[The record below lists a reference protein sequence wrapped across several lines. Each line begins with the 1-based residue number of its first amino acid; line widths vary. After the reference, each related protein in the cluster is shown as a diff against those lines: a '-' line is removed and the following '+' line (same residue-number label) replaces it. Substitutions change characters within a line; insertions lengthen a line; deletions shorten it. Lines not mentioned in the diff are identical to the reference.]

1 MQGQL
6 SIGMTDGSVKEVLH
20 IGFDDTDSVRGKCTT
35 HIAFKITEYLLKNR
49 YAEFLDYPLLIRLN
63 PNVPWKTRGNGA
75 VCLRLRTNLCQKIIE
90 YVKQTVEQES
100 DLENGANPAIV
111 FLYSRQIP
119 EEVSEFSNIAMFDVL
134 TRRKAEEIARKYN
147 IQCFAYGNGQG
158 LVGALAA
165 IGCLLHEDHTYEAIA
180 YRRIENC
187 GTARKVDVCNVIKYS
202 HQTFP
207 NTFNNYDPY
216 HKRILITPH
225 GPDPIFCG
233 IRGEDPE
240 IVVSSL
246 EGLHQEEN
254 LDGYMVF
261 RSNQGTNMH
270 LRNEW
275 KLSDIRAYLSGY
287 LRCRVSTKPSIIE
300 GGHVMFTVKDSTTI
314 ELPAAVYAPTD
325 MTSVASQL
333 EIGDSI
339 EIGVGVKEA
348 TSRYPE
354 TLNVEYLC
362 ILMLAHVHQA
372 HNPCCVFCNKRMK
385 SEGRKKGFQCHNCGY
400 KDRKIEKINVPKNRN
415 IKLGLYLPAQKSQ
428 RHLTK
433 PMHRYGMEKH
443 NGILN
448 TGSKLFPRWFFSSS
462 F

>member
-1 MQGQL
+1 MEGQL
-6 SIGMTDGSVKEVLH
+6 SIGMTDDSIKEVLH
-20 IGFDDTDSVRGKCTT
+20 VGFDDTDSVSGKCTT
-35 HIAFKITEYLLKNR
+35 HIAYKITKYLLKNR

-75 VCLRLRTNLCQKIIE
+75 VCLRLMTNACQKVIE
-90 YVKQTVEQES
+90 YVKHTIEDES
-100 DLENGANPAIV
+100 DFEKGANPAIV
-111 FLYSRQIP
+111 FLHGRQIP
-119 EEVSEFSNIAMFDVL
+119 EEVLEFSDIAMFDVL
-134 TRRKAEEIARKYN
+134 TRKKAEEIARKYN
-147 IQCFAYGNGQG
+147 IQYFTYGNGQG
-158 LVGALAA
+158 LVGSLAA
-165 IGCLLHEDHTYEAIA
+165 IGCLLHEDHTFEAIA
-180 YRRIENC
+180 YRRFENC
-187 GTARKVDVCNVIKYS
+187 GTTRKVDVSNVIKYS
-202 HQTFP
+202 NQTFP
-207 NTFNNYDPY
+207 NTFNNYDPCY
-216 HKRILITPH
+216 KRILITPH

-233 IRGEDPE
+233 IRGEEPE

-246 EGLHQEEN
+246 GGLDQVEN

-287 LRCRVSTKPSIIE
+287 VRCTVNTKPSVME
-300 GGHVMFTVKDSTTI
+300 GGHVIFTVKDSTAI

-339 EIGVGVKEA
+339 EIGVGVKE
-348 TSRYPE
+348 TTFRYPK
-354 TLNVEYLC
+354 TLNVEYLS
-362 ILMLAHVHQA
+362 ILMLVQVHQT
-372 HNPCCVFCNKRMK
+372 HNPFCVFCNKRMK
-385 SEGRKKGFQCHNCGY
+385 SEGRKKGFQCHKCGH
-400 KDRKIEKINVPKNRN
+400 KDNKIEKIDVPKNRN
-415 IKLGLYLPAQKSQ
+415 INLGLYVPTQKSQ

-443 NGILN
+443 NGIPS
-448 TGSKLFPRWFFSSS
+448 TYPKLFPRWFFSSS